1 MTGDLIS
8 REALAEHFKGHISAA
23 KNARDFR
30 AADAWGGALWDV
42 QDAPTVDAVPV
53 VHGRWERMEEYCN
66 HAKTFRCT
74 ACKSTVEYPHFTRF
88 CEYDYCPDCGAKM
101 DEEAVE

>member
-1 MTGDLIS
+1 MTNDLIS

-42 QDAPTVDAVPV
+42 QDAPAVNAAPV
-53 VHGRWERMEEYCN
+53 VHGRWVE
-66 HAKTFRCT
+66 AKGAIRCSECMNT
-74 ACKSTVEYPHFTRF
+74 PL
-88 CEYDYCPDCGAKM
+88 YDYFGKIKLSDVCPHCGAKM
-101 DEEAVE
+101 EVEHEAD